1 MAEMKKLLKNRLFAA
16 FCFAVIILLSVFLG
30 GFRSVKQIE
39 KKAYNAY
46 YSDSG
51 YGDASDDMRKMSRY
65 ASMLAV
71 ICEAAGSASPN
82 FSACADEF
90 DKTVGDPYIDADL
103 YEDLFED
110 ATLSYN
116 LIINN
121 PNAQEQHKLSAK
133 QYYYEIDAIM
143 RRLANN
149 TGYNELAATYNKALQ
164 SFPVSLLLKNSKPM
178 IVFD

>member
-1 MAEMKKLLKNRLFAA
+1 MKKLMKSRLFAA
-16 FCFAVIILLSVFLG
+16 ICLAVIILLSVFLG

-46 YSDSG
+46 YTDNG
-51 YGDASDDMRKMSRY
+51 YGDAGEDMKKMSRY

-71 ICEAAGSASPN
+71 ICEEGESVSPN
-82 FSACADEF
+82 FRSCVDQF
-90 DKTVGDPYIDADL
+90 DKTVGDPYIDGDL
-103 YEDLFED
+103 YESLFEE

-143 RRLANN
+143 RRLSNN
-149 TGYNELAATYNKALQ
+149 TGYNELAARYNKALHA
-164 SFPVSLLLKNSKPM
+164 FPVSLLLKNAEQM